1 MTFNT
6 FKLTLFLNELYRFLD
21 IFDTIDFAENPQ
33 APAARWGGGSNPSSG
48 MVDVARRR

>member
-1 MTFNT
+1 MTFNA

-21 IFDTIDFAENPQ
+21 IFDTIGGAGNPQ
-33 APAARWGGGSNPSSG
+33 AVAARWGGGSNPGFG